1 MLKCDHAWMIRR
13 MARIREVPGLIHS
26 VGVFTFL
33 KRVVQQTL
41 DDDVL
46 TWAAA
51 LAYSWLFAVF
61 PFLIFL
67 LSIVPLLPD
76 RFRDQAADTMVSG
89 VEQSLVG
96 DSAALVA
103 GEVRRILEQPSP
115 GLLSVGLL
123 FAIWAASGGMSAT
136 MRGLDAAYDIVK
148 PRPFWKQR
156 LYAIVLTL
164 IGAVL
169 IIATLVLLPI
179 GTAIVNWLDA
189 RGALFGWSKFFLDL
203 ARYFL
208 GVTILFALLAL
219 IYHFGPSIKRRF
231 HLITP
236 GAIVCV
242 LVWILV
248 GWGFNVYLTSFGGQS
263 SYSRTYGAVGGI
275 AILLL
280 IFYIDAIVLLVGAEI
295 NSELDF
301 IKLGLKPE
309 EKHIPVESL
318 TDEEDRELAEELNVR
333 RDAKAPKEAEPSAQI

>member
-1 MLKCDHAWMIRR
+1 
-13 MARIREVPGLIHS
+13 MARLREVPGLIRS

-51 LAYSWLFAVF
+51 LAYSWLFAAF

-67 LSIVPLLPD
+67 LSLVPLLPE
-76 RFRDQAADTMVSG
+76 RFRDQASETVVSG
-89 VEQSLVG
+89 VQQTL
-96 DSAALVA
+96 A
-103 GEVRRILEQPSP
+103 GESANLVSGEVKRIVDQPSP

-123 FAIWAASGGMSAT
+123 FAIWAASGGMAAT

-156 LYAIVLTL
+156 LYAIGLTL
-164 IGAVL
+164 VGATL
-169 IIATLVLLPI
+169 IILTFVLLPI
-179 GTAIVNWLDA
+179 GTAVINWLDA
-189 RGALFGWSKFFLDL
+189 QGAFFGWSKFFLDV
-203 ARYFL
+203 ARYSL
-208 GVTILFALLAL
+208 GVTILFTLLAL
-219 IYHFGPSIKRRF
+219 IYHFGRRRF

-248 GWGFNVYLTSFGGQS
+248 GWGFNVYLTSFGGQT

-301 IKLGLKPE
+301 IKLGVPSDAKR
-309 EKHIPVESL
+309 IPTESL
-318 TDEEDRELAEELNVR
+318 EEEEDRELARELNER
-333 RDAKAPKEAEPSAQI
+333 RDVEPAEGKGKSGSQQAASALPVDADISI